1 MPEISVNAMK
11 VFLSIV
17 MSCHQPCSWRKLPCC
32 ARASPA
38 RQRGCNSPLQWI
50 LPIFSQA
57 QSISDWNWRAV
68 LANQPNFP
76 SRSILSPLLHVRCGG
91 HTVLMF
97 FAVEEL
103 QKLWPTAKSLWLWFC
118 AALSV
123 LCIALIL
130 FDLAI
135 LKGTGRPQ
143 TQKWP
148 VGPLQVPQ
156 DGIVPRPFST
166 EHSCRVV
173 DWTDPRI
180 SSRSLVPAIAFR
192 KMLGVYK
199 LNFSV
204 KTDGL
209 VLFNMI

>member
-1 MPEISVNAMK
+1 M
-11 VFLSIV
+11 L
-17 MSCHQPCSWRKLPCC
+17 CS
-32 ARASPA
+32 SPA

-103 QKLWPTAKSLWLWFC
+103 QKLWPQNHFDFGFVRHCRYC
-118 AALSV
+118 AY

-135 LKGTGRPQ
+135 KGTGRPQ

-156 DGIVPRPFST
+156 DGIVSRPFST

-192 KMLGVYK
+192 KMLGVYR